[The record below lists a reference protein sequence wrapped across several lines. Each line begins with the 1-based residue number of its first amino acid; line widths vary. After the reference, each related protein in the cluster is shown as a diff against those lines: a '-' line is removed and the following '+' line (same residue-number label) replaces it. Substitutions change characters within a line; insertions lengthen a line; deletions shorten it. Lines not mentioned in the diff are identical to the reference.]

1 MKRTIVQR
9 ILRESF
15 PQVDSDDPVSYFG
28 EAGNAVDAVMY
39 GWLYW
44 PDLVE
49 LHGAVFLALDGDDE
63 ADIAERLAT
72 PVANGHP
79 DWPELSW
86 VEAVDSFNIFE
97 VEHLFGQ
104 WRGSVELYGDV
115 HRELGRFLVHAWTA
129 RLVTAYQERRFTVI
143 LIDADDLM
151 GLRIEVSQ
159 RSPAL
164 VGPEGWDARRRGI
177 ITDSGFRA

>member
-9 ILRESF
+9 ILREWF

-28 EAGNAVDAVMY
+28 AAGNAVDALMY
-39 GWLYW
+39 GRLYW
-44 PDLVE
+44 PELVE
-49 LHGAVFLALDGDDE
+49 LHGAVFLALDGNDE

-72 PVANGHP
+72 PVADGHP

-97 VEHLFGQ
+97 IEHLFGQ
-104 WRGSVELYGDV
+104 WRGSVELYRDV
-115 HRELGRFLVHAWTA
+115 HRELGCLLARAWEG
-129 RLVTAYQERRFTVI
+129 RLVTAYPLRRFTVI
-143 LIDADDLM
+143 LIEPDDSM

-159 RSPAL
+159 QSPAL
-164 VGPEGWDARRRGI
+164 TTPEGWDARRRGI
-177 ITDSGFRA
+177 IADSASEA